1 MSIRYVAVK
10 HWRDSRRYAIR
21 NTGEPLSYILGPNQ
35 TFGSYRYKR
44 DAQKRADELNACES
58 RRASTGI

>member
-44 DAQKRADELNACES
+44 DAQKRADELNASEARNAGLS
-58 RRASTGI
+58 L